1 MAGAKA
7 MANPPAMVSPWT
19 WQTLDA
25 GGHVL
30 SVSVAFNETTHAITG
45 VSSHRDTD
53 CEFTQV
59 LIGRGADGSP
69 NSTLRTIDVPD
80 GDFTLPANRIAAL
93 ASRGLNTIDDILAL
107 QITAT

>member
-1 MAGAKA
+1 MAGARA
-7 MANPPAMVSPWT
+7 MANPPALVSPWK
-19 WQTLDA
+19 WQTPDA
-25 GGHVL
+25 GGHIL
-30 SVSVAFNETTHAITG
+30 SITVTFDNTTHAITG
-45 VSSHRDTD
+45 VSSYRDPD

-80 GDFTLPANRIAAL
+80 GDFVLPANRIAAL